1 MILIHHFSQQLFD
14 ASHLLPFKYIGVFA
28 VALFF
33 FLSSYGMTMS
43 LMKNP
48 DYLKTFL
55 FKRLIKIYVPYV
67 IVNTLTILIM
77 VLFYDASYTVLD
89 TLLFVS
95 GIKLIDA
102 SLWFVHRILIYYLV
116 FYMSFKL
123 FNRKTALIS
132 LFLFTAVYCVICY
145 KLGRG
150 LWEFRT
156 AFLFPLG
163 IFFALNHKR
172 IFSVITRNYSKIV
185 VIGTLCVLSS
195 LYLYYHNDAFPLLT
209 SALAS
214 LFLVLYIPLLLMKVN
229 ISSKPFSFLGKISYE
244 IYLVHMKVLV
254 ISYSLVHITKSY
266 YLYVYI
272 GIVIIIAYVFSKM
285 LNFNMGCRLKR
296 APQPPLSGALPV
308 TDSTMISS

>member
-1 MILIHHFSQQLFD
+1 
-14 ASHLLPFKYIGVFA
+14 
-28 VALFF
+28 
-33 FLSSYGMTMS
+33 
-43 LMKNP
+43 
-48 DYLKTFL
+48 
-55 FKRLIKIYVPYV
+55 
-67 IVNTLTILIM
+67 
-77 VLFYDASYTVLD
+77 
-89 TLLFVS
+89 
-95 GIKLIDA
+95 
-102 SLWFVHRILIYYLV
+102 
-116 FYMSFKL
+116 
-123 FNRKTALIS
+123 
-132 LFLFTAVYCVICY
+132 
-145 KLGRG
+145 
-150 LWEFRT
+150 
-156 AFLFPLG
+156 
-163 IFFALNHKR
+163 
-172 IFSVITRNYSKIV
+172 
-185 VIGTLCVLSS
+185 
-195 LYLYYHNDAFPLLT
+195 LLT